1 MYNVGKSVIIDLI
14 IKYYC
19 EINNFDYENLSNDG
33 YTSMFV
39 MSFELDGDTLIATLG
54 ELSEILEK

>member
-1 MYNVGKSVIIDLI
+1 MYNIGKSIIVDLI

-39 MSFELDGDTLIATLG
+39 MSFELDDDTLITTLG